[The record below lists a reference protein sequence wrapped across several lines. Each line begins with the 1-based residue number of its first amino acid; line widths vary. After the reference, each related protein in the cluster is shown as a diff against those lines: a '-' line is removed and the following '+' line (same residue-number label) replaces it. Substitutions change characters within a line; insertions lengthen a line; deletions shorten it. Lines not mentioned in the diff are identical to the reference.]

1 MKKDPFHSKYSK
13 RAKTASPMKLSFK
26 SRFTSKCKNG
36 SNACEKLKEGEGLE
50 VTKRQRKKILA
61 DDLMIALEE
70 DDEDKEKE
78 NDNNDGKRQLMLPL
92 PVCVPL
98 WTCSQY
104 DCYEYGNTCT
114 YY

>member
-1 MKKDPFHSKYSK
+1 MKKHPFHSKYSK

-26 SRFTSKCKNG
+26 SRFTSVRMV
-36 SNACEKLKEGEGLE
+36 ARLKEGEGLE

-78 NDNNDGKRQLMLPL
+78 NVNNDGKRQLMLPL